1 MRRIEELRR
10 AKGLSRYRLAREIG
24 VTEKAVANWERDG
37 IENARYGHMR
47 DLARIFGVPMEGLDS
62 DGKEGRDGPFK

>member
-37 IENARYGHMR
+37 IENARSGHMR